1 MFHYSHLL
9 MAVFN
14 RCPFGRCLQ
23 LQQPLLPHRVVI
35 SDRTAR
41 PRPHA
46 VGTVSEKHLLIPRD
60 SDILVSFQMH
70 IELSP
75 MDLDISS
82 NLKFSNVRR
91 TFFFWYSDIWV
102 SLKFKTNV
110 GISQALLKTF
120 MVCTVK
126 LKQFLLNL
134 ESLND

>member
-1 MFHYSHLL
+1 MLHYSHLL
-9 MAVFN
+9 MAVFI

-91 TFFFWYSDIWV
+91 TFFFVVFFWV

-134 ESLND
+134 ESLHD

>member
-1 MFHYSHLL
+1 MLHYSHLL
-9 MAVFN
+9 MAVFY

-60 SDILVSFQMH
+60 SDILVSFKMH

-91 TFFFWYSDIWV
+91 TFFFVVFFWV

-110 GISQALLKTF
+110 GISLALLKTS

>member
-1 MFHYSHLL
+1 MSHWQVLV
-9 MAVFN
+9 AVVATAAT
-14 RCPFGRCLQ
+14 Q
-23 LQQPLLPHRVVI
+23 
-35 SDRTAR
+35 SRTAR

-91 TFFFWYSDIWV
+91 TFFWWY
-102 SLKFKTNV
+102 FF
-110 GISQALLKTF
+110 G
-120 MVCTVK
+120 
-126 LKQFLLNL
+126 
-134 ESLND
+134 